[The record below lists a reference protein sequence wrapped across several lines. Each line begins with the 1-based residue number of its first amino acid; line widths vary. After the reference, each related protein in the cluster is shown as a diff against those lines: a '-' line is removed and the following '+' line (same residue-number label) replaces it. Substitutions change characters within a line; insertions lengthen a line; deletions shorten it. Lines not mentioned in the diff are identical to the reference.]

1 MVVRRL
7 SALLRAC
14 TSLTRGRVIHQKI
27 ISLGLRN
34 NPALCKD
41 LVNFYFSCRSCHAA
55 RLVFRTAQ
63 VSSSDVSVWNCLVAA
78 FAKSCMFSEALEL
91 FRELLA
97 DPFVEPDVYT
107 YPNVLKACGGLG
119 RAGYGEMIHCGLL
132 KTGFVLDVVVA
143 SSAVS
148 MYAKCNMFRQAT
160 RLFDEMAERDVV
172 CWNAVI
178 SCYYQDGQAEKAL
191 EYFERMKDAGFEP
204 NSVTLTTA
212 ISSCARLLDLERGK
226 KIHEELVKSRFKLD
240 GFVCSA
246 LVDMYGKCGCLEI
259 AREIFEQIPQ
269 KNVVAWNAMITGFSL
284 KGDSGSCIEL
294 FKRMNE
300 GGVKASLTTLSSV
313 LAACS
318 RSAHLLHGRFMH
330 GYIIRSEIEVDIFVT
345 CSLIDFYFNCGRVT
359 LAENVF
365 RDMEKK
371 NIISWNVMISGYLKV
386 GNYFEAL
393 CMFDEM
399 KTACVAP
406 DAVTFTSILS
416 VCSQLASLE
425 KGKEIHNSVMESKY
439 SKNEIVMGALLDM
452 YAKCGAVDE
461 AIQVFKQL
469 PKRDLMSWT
478 SMITAYGSHG
488 QAFEALN
495 LFAKMRQSNIE
506 PDQVTFLAVLSA
518 CSHAGLVDQ
527 GCYYFDEMINV
538 HRIKPGIEHYACLID
553 LLGRA
558 GRLHEAYRFL
568 QRAPEVSGNLEL
580 LSTLFSGCCLHKD
593 LELGEEIANA
603 VAKTNPDESFSYIML
618 SNLYASAKRWD
629 KVREVRSKMKELGLK
644 KNPGCSWIEIDQKIQ
659 SFFVGDK
666 SLPLAEKVYDCLMLL
681 SSQMEKDELA
691 PS

>member
-1 MVVRRL
+1 MVIRRL
-7 SALLRAC
+7 SSLLRAC
-14 TSLTRGRVIHQKI
+14 TSSTRGKVIHQKI
-27 ISLGLRN
+27 ISLGLHN
-34 NPALCKD
+34 NTALCKD
-41 LVNFYFSCRSCHAA
+41 LVSFYFSYHSWRTAK
-55 RLVFRTAQ
+55 LLFRTAE
-63 VSSSDVSVWNCLVAA
+63 VSSDVSVWNCLMAA
-78 FAKSCMFSEALEL
+78 FAKNRMFFEALEL
-91 FRELLA
+91 FGELLV
-97 DPFVEPDVYT
+97 DPYVEPDVYT
-107 YPNVLKACGGLG
+107 YPSVEGVWRSGKSWLRRDDSLWIVEDWVCFGCGRCEL
-119 RAGYGEMIHCGLL
+119 C
-132 KTGFVLDVVVA
+132 
-143 SSAVS
+143 
-148 MYAKCNMFRQAT
+148 
-160 RLFDEMAERDVV
+160 
-172 CWNAVI
+172 
-178 SCYYQDGQAEKAL
+178 DGQAEKAL

-212 ISSCARLLDLERGK
+212 ISSCSRLMDLERGK
-226 KIHEELVKSRFKLD
+226 KIHKELVKIGFKLD
-240 GFVCSA
+240 GFVYSA

-259 AREIFEQIPQ
+259 AREIFEQIPE
-269 KNVVAWNAMITGFSL
+269 KNVVAWNAMIMGFSL

-313 LAACS
+313 LASCS
-318 RSAHLLHGRFMH
+318 
-330 GYIIRSEIEVDIFVT
+330 
-345 CSLIDFYFNCGRVT
+345 RVT

-365 RDMEKK
+365 RDMEKT

-393 CMFDEM
+393 RMFDEM

-406 DAVTFTSILS
+406 DATTFTSVLS

-425 KGKEIHNSVMESKY
+425 KGKEIHNSVVESTF

-495 LFAKMRQSNIE
+495 LFAKMRHSNIE
-506 PDQVTFLAVLSA
+506 PDQVTFLAVLST

-527 GCYYFDEMINV
+527 GCYYFDMMINV
-538 HRIKPGIEHYACLID
+538 HCIKPGIEHYACLID

-558 GRLHEAYRFL
+558 GRLNEAYRFL

-629 KVREVRSKMKELGLK
+629 KVCEVRSKMKELGLK
-644 KNPGCSWIEIDQKIQ
+644 KNPGCSWIEIDQRIQ

-666 SLPLAEKVYDCLMLL
+666 SLLLAEKVYDCLMLL
-681 SSQMEKDELA
+681 SSQIEKDEFA
-691 PS
+691 PSYDISMQNL